1 MFNPIKTVRG
11 LISGRKEKEDT
22 GFTCSVY
29 DLKNGETVLDTHD
42 IDEFLRFLEELNKRE
57 PEGTDVEEE
66 IGSCALDCDSCDVDC
81 CDDCRNCCGCAD
93 EDEDD
98 EDEDDTRWNELCVD
112 DRPDIRI
119 VQIPVKGVIAAGYLI
134 CSLALLIA
142 AVKRK

>member
-1 MFNPIKTVRG
+1 MFNPIKSFRNFISKRVR
-11 LISGRKEKEDT
+11 KEDT

-57 PEGTDVEEE
+57 PEDTDVEEE
-66 IGSCALDCDSCDVDC
+66 NGSYDCEDCCCDDCDVDC
-81 CDDCRNCCGCAD
+81 CDNCQNCCGLK
-93 EDEDD
+93 D

-112 DRPDIRI
+112 DCPDIRI

-134 CSLALLIA
+134 CGLALLIA

>member
-1 MFNPIKTVRG
+1 MFNPIKTVRS

-42 IDEFLRFLEELNKRE
+42 IDEFLKFLEELDKRE
-57 PEGTDVEEE
+57 PEDTNLEEE
-66 IGSCALDCDSCDVDC
+66 NGPYDCEDCCCDDCDVDC
-81 CDDCRNCCGCAD
+81 CDDCRNCCGYAD

-98 EDEDDTRWNELCVD
+98 IQWNELCVD

-142 AVKRK
+142 AVNRK

>member
-1 MFNPIKTVRG
+1 MFNPIKTVRS
-11 LISGRKEKEDT
+11 LISSRKEKEDT

-57 PEGTDVEEE
+57 PEDTDVKEEN
-66 IGSCALDCDSCDVDC
+66 GSYDCEDCCCDDCDVDC
-81 CDDCRNCCGCAD
+81 CDDCRNCCGLKD

-98 EDEDDTRWNELCVD
+98 IQWNELCVD